1 MPFAEQDERPIKHI
15 QSYWQHCSLTSDSD
29 ARSNDR
35 LPASLDI
42 WSLLAATLSKSLPAS
57 DEYDDSD
64 AAVMAVLSFTI
75 QVLKFPLEAVKRN
88 AAAVVAAG
96 TLQDKVIA
104 DSNMLLCAQIEQHQH
119 PSIQELHG
127 HVRASQA
134 VKMGCSGDVDQA
146 Y

>member
-1 MPFAEQDERPIKHI
+1 M
-15 QSYWQHCSLTSDSD
+15 
-29 ARSNDR
+29 
-35 LPASLDI
+35 

-96 TLQDKVIA
+96 TLQDKVTI
-104 DSNMLLCAQIEQHQH
+104 DSGVLLCAHTEQHQH
-119 PSIQELHG
+119 PSIPEIHG
-127 HVRASQA
+127 HVRAGQA
-134 VKMGCSGDVDQA
+134 VKKRHGGGQW
-146 Y
+146 